1 MPNLADEL
9 EESTVP
15 FEVKR
20 IDLNTMSGDVRNKVI
35 QKDLLWHR

>member
-1 MPNLADEL
+1 MPNLADKL

-20 IDLNTMSGDVRNKVI
+20 IDLNTMSGDVRNKFI
-35 QKDLLWHR
+35 KEDLLWHR